1 MPSYLRDKINLTQIK
16 TDPVHPVQKALSSD
30 VSKQENNWMSA
41 STTDTIVPTS
51 ILSVGASCIF
61 SK

>member
-1 MPSYLRDKINLTQIK
+1 MPSYLRNRINLTRIE
-16 TDPVHPVQKALSSD
+16 TDPVQPVQKALSSD
-30 VSKQENNWMSA
+30 VSKQEDNWMSA

-51 ILSVGASCIF
+51 ILSVGANCIF